1 MAEYTD
7 QKCEVCEQETTHEDD
22 KCLIC
27 DGAIEKKEIQNEY
40 NDIGYKE

>member
-1 MAEYTD
+1 MAEYAD
-7 QKCEVCEQETTHEDD
+7 QRCQVCEQETTHEDG

-40 NDIGYKE
+40 YDIRHKE

>member
-1 MAEYTD
+1 MTEYTD
-7 QKCEVCEQETTHEDD
+7 QDCDKCGEQTTHEDG
-22 KCLIC
+22 KSLIC